1 MVGVQ
6 KVKVYLKDL
15 KQSTLIEILKEN
27 YKRENIFDLLEIR
40 IITLYLLNENE
51 NVNFSPLSEIFEI

>member
-1 MVGVQ
+1 VVGVQ